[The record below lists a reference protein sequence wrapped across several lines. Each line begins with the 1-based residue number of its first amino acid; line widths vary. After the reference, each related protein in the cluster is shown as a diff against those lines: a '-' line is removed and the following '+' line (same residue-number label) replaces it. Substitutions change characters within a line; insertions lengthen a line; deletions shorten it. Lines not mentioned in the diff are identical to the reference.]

1 MCSTYDRS
9 FHSFDELTDLLLRG
23 GEIELLYKHTAY
35 TIFPLFEENVIT
47 ATDVG
52 IRPNYLEIPDPHQSI
67 LIYDWT
73 PYPVD
78 RIDEIGDIIIEGEK
92 LRDILPLSTV
102 RFRPD

>member
-47 ATDVG
+47 AIDVG

-78 RIDEIGDIIIEGEK
+78 RISLSKAKSLETFCPCQQSDFDRIKEK
-92 LRDILPLSTV
+92 S
-102 RFRPD
+102 

>member
-47 ATDVG
+47 AIDVG

-67 LIYDWT
+67 LIYDWKAKSLET
-73 PYPVD
+73 FCPCQQSDFD
-78 RIDEIGDIIIEGEK
+78 RIKEK
-92 LRDILPLSTV
+92 S
-102 RFRPD
+102 

>member
-47 ATDVG
+47 AINVG

-67 LIYDWT
+67 LIYDCT

-78 RIDEIGDIIIEGEK
+78 RIDEIGNIIIEGEK

>member
-47 ATDVG
+47 AIDVG
-52 IRPNYLEIPDPHQSI
+52 YGRIIWRFQIRINRFSFTIGHHTP
-67 LIYDWT
+67 LI
-73 PYPVD
+73 
-78 RIDEIGDIIIEGEK
+78 G
-92 LRDILPLSTV
+92 
-102 RFRPD
+102 